1 MSLIH
6 NEQTK
11 LTATLLNNVAMA
23 FVAAGVV
30 TPLIAYFY
38 GIGAGAPI
46 GVWRPSGG
54 AAIWFLTGIGIHL
67 AARRILRSLRT

>member
-6 NEQTK
+6 NEQAK
-11 LTATLLNNVAMA
+11 LSATLLNNLAMA
-23 FVAAGVV
+23 FIAAGVV

-38 GIGAGAPI
+38 GVGGSAPI
-46 GVWRPSGG
+46 GVIRLAAG
-54 AAIWFLTGIGIHL
+54 AGIWFLTGIGIHL